1 MLLASLGCAVGAGCK
16 EGFQEWFGCGCLDFP
31 RAVRSIA
38 VLAEVGCSSLLPSP
52 VLPPSAQCI
61 PSVHGHRA
69 KGSARAL
76 FLTVSWLCYLAPG
89 AWKVLPGFRMKQEP
103 VCCTA
108 CNC

>member
-69 KGSARAL
+69 KGQSPLSHCVLALLSGTWSMEGAARFQDEA
-76 FLTVSWLCYLAPG
+76 G
-89 AWKVLPGFRMKQEP
+89 ACLLHSV
-103 VCCTA
+103 
-108 CNC
+108 